1 MALNEIASI
10 AIPFNLKYFD
20 RFKILLRLVVGLI
33 DGVGEKCNY
42 IAFDGRFTLHG
53 TRSAVQ

>member
-20 RFKILLRLVVGLI
+20 RFEILLRLVVG
-33 DGVGEKCNY
+33 G
-42 IAFDGRFTLHG
+42 
-53 TRSAVQ
+53 